1 MRHIF
6 SLLLVCLG
14 CVVAQ
19 QEDGIV
25 TYPNMTV
32 VHVEEQL
39 FTSQVMLSGFLIFFM
54 QVGFVAL
61 EMGSGRAKNV
71 RNILLKNLVDVMLA
85 AMCWWAV
92 GYAFAYGS
100 SAGGVI
106 GASHFFFEAGAVSS
120 RPWFFS
126 WTFCVAA
133 CTIVSGCLAERT
145 QLAVYPA
152 FTVAIA
158 SLVHPVLVHWLWA
171 RESWLAHISA
181 CRPLDFAGGTV
192 VHMIG
197 GLFGIVGAVFVG
209 PRLGRFE
216 EGAVKDMPGHD
227 MGWVTIGTLSLWFG
241 WYGFNTGST
250 YLYGTPSP
258 AAAQRAAMNTTLG
271 ASSSGLVA
279 LLLGSWLGGTYD
291 LRLCCNGVLSGLVT
305 VTAMCGFV
313 DPYAAVVC
321 GMIAGACYIGFSHL
335 MLKLGVDDP
344 LDSGAVHF
352 GNGLLGTMMLA
363 FFAKPEHV
371 SLLVGTPCGGVFY
384 TSMGWLQMGMQTLAV
399 VLVTLFAGVVAVIV
413 FGGLKRFS
421 LLRVEVS
428 TELAGLDN
436 MEHGGPAYEWNV
448 TAPNMNGS
456 SGHADGLQ

>member
-1 MRHIF
+1 MAAPASGPAPLQAADTHAH
-6 SLLLVCLG
+6 LE
-14 CVVAQ
+14 A
-19 QEDGIV
+19 
-25 TYPNMTV
+25 
-32 VHVEEQL
+32 QL
-39 FTSQVMLSGFLIFFM
+39 FTSQVVFSGFLIFFM

-85 AMCWWAV
+85 AMAWWAV
-92 GYAFAYGS
+92 GYAFAYGN

-106 GASHFFFEAGAVSS
+106 GTSFFFFEAEGQAT

-145 QLAVYPA
+145 RLVVYPA

-158 SLVHPVLVHWLWA
+158 AFVHPVLVHWLWA
-171 RESWLAHISA
+171 ADSWLARLSE

-216 EGAVKDMPGHD
+216 EGVVKDMPGHD

-250 YLYGTPSP
+250 YLYASPSP
-258 AAAQRAAMNTTLG
+258 LAAQRAAMNTTLA
-271 ASSSGLVA
+271 ASSSGLVS

-313 DPYAAVVC
+313 DPYAAVV
-321 GMIAGACYIGFSHL
+321 GGVVAGAAYIGFSRL
-335 MLKLGVDDP
+335 VLRLGVDDP
-344 LDSGAVHF
+344 LDSGAVHY

-363 FFAKPEHV
+363 LFAKPEHV
-371 SLLVGTPCGGVFY
+371 AALVGTPCGGVFY
-384 TSMGWLQMGMQTLAV
+384 TRKGWLQLGMQTLAAT
-399 VLVTLFAGVVAVIV
+399 LVTAFAGAVALAV
-413 FGGLKRFS
+413 FGVLRRLQ
-421 LLRVEVS
+421 LLRVEMS

-436 MEHGGPAYEWNV
+436 MEHGGPAYEWNAAAQERNLSD
-448 TAPNMNGS
+448 TGM
-456 SGHADGLQ
+456 Q